1 VRRERSQIEYRGGG
15 ARRIT
20 TPPARATK
28 GLVRADLVAAA
39 RRRGL
44 EAARGAREKER
55 ECGARGAARGLGV
68 GVGVEE
74 TTVEVAKEQAMAG
87 SGLRAPEEWTRRG
100 W

>member
-1 VRRERSQIEYRGGG
+1 
-15 ARRIT
+15 
-20 TPPARATK
+20 
-28 GLVRADLVAAA
+28 VAAA

-68 GVGVEE
+68 GVEE